1 MREDTPLGNLTP
13 VYLPSSNIHI
23 NRHVS
28 RPLEQHIKNL
38 QIYINLKLF
47 LIEILL

>member
-1 MREDTPLGNLTP
+1 MREDTLGNLTP

-23 NRHVS
+23 NRNIS

-38 QIYINLKLF
+38 QIYLNFRLL
-47 LIEILL
+47 LIEILLS